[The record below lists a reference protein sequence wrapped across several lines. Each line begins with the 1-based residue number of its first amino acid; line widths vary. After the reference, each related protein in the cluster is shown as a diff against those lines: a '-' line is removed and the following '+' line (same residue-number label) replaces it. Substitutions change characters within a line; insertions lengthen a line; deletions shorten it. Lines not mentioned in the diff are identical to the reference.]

1 MVGLARPGV
10 SMMKLMV
17 SPVPVSGISKSPCSV
32 VSLRQVLLLLLLP
45 GVFLQIL
52 LSSPSPFHGN
62 PTTRFL
68 EVQLQLE
75 VDTLQQS

>member
-32 VSLRQVLLLLLLP
+32 VSLRQVLLLLLP